1 MLGLSR
7 GLVKAPWMPQ
17 GPRPRPVTYTIPPN
31 QVAEGSLRMLSL
43 SFNSSVDLPAPY
55 SLQEVEVGIINTTM
69 CDYMYTQPSY
79 RYNIWG
85 DMICA
90 GYPQGGRDAC
100 FVSVPPHPNQSLSP
114 TQPQAREAPVS
125 FGPHGNLRS

>member
-1 MLGLSR
+1 MDAPGTLPLPGNLHHPSQPGGR
-7 GLVKAPWMPQ
+7 GVS
-17 GPRPRPVTYTIPPN
+17 GC
-31 QVAEGSLRMLSL
+31 SLFL

-90 GYPQGGRDAC
+90 GHAQGGRDAC
-100 FVSVPPHPNQSLSP
+100 FVSVPPHPNQSLLGPIVSHQPSP
-114 TQPQAREAPVS
+114 RPERHLYHLVLTAT
-125 FGPHGNLRS
+125 